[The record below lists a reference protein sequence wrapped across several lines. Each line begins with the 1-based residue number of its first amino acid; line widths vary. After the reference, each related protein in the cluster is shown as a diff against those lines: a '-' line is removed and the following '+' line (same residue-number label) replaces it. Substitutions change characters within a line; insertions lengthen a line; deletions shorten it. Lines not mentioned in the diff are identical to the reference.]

1 MKPLLLKPIPDYTIW
16 GSDHLSKHRNY
27 DRKYGTGWEVS
38 AHPYC
43 TNKITNLLC
52 LPDSIKN
59 ETFYHPTNSGHEKQ
73 YAEILKRIE
82 NIKKNMNS

>member
-1 MKPLLLKPIPDYTIW
+1 MQ
-16 GSDHLSKHRNY
+16 
-27 DRKYGTGWEVS
+27 
-38 AHPYC
+38 
-43 TNKITNLLC
+43 C

-59 ETFYHPTNSGHEKQ
+59 ETFYYPTNSGHEKQ